1 MSKSCQENKLL
12 RRCHAGE
19 AKLWAL
25 VGQRH
30 FRGASNRERVP
41 LLAVVNDRTRRAGA
55 STTASSAV
63 LHAPA
68 SLLGVV
74 VAENVWKP
82 RSNSKQWHTLRQCCR
97 TKWRCP
103 FKKWPFL
110 GNRLARVILR
120 ERAPTRSV
128 GRRLKN
134 LRSRS
139 FGTRSFPS
147 CPLGSG

>member
-1 MSKSCQENKLL
+1 MSISAADNLFERFDDELSLDNLL
-12 RRCHAGE
+12 SGPDYHRSRIVPYGGFEICV
-19 AKLWAL
+19 LI
-25 VGQRH
+25 GQRH

-41 LLAVVNDRTRRAGA
+41 LLAVVNDRTRRENA

-103 FKKWPFL
+103 F
-110 GNRLARVILR
+110 RVR
-120 ERAPTRSV
+120 EKMVLVNAV
-128 GRRLKN
+128 
-134 LRSRS
+134 S
-139 FGTRSFPS
+139 F
-147 CPLGSG
+147 